1 MEIPDSVT
9 SIGEHAFDGCTGLT
23 TVKISDN
30 VTEIGDYAFL
40 NCPVES
46 ATMPASAIKSVQKD
60 YLTTVTITSGGIPY
74 RAFLTRIDSYSY
86 RTCTSLTSVI
96 IADNV
101 TSIGEEAFS
110 DCNGLISVTI
120 GRGVRNIG
128 NSAFNGCYR
137 LIEVYNKSS
146 LNITAGS
153 VNNGYV
159 GYYAKNVYSREGG
172 SKLSTD
178 ENGYV
183 IYKNGADKILVAYQG
198 NAANPVLP
206 DGITEIYQYAFWGL
220 GITSIT
226 ISDSVTS
233 IGDYAFYYCTELTS
247 ITFNGT
253 KAQWKAIDKSNN
265 WNFNTGNYIV
275 HCTDGDISKANS

>member
-60 YLTTVTITSGGIPY
+60 YLTTVTITSGDIPY
-74 RAFLTRIDSYSY
+74 RAFLTQIDSYSY

-96 IADNV
+96 IADKV
-101 TSIGEEAFS
+101 TSIEMEAFS
-110 DCNGLISVTI
+110 DCDGLISVTI

-226 ISDSVTS
+226 IPDSVTS

-247 ITFNGT
+247 ITYNGT
-253 KAQWKAIDKSNN
+253 IKQWKTIKKADY
-265 WNFNTGNYIV
+265 WNRSTGDYVV